1 MVRFVGLMAIFSR
14 VLWAMIFLWAS
25 ASLGHAHPHVWVTV
39 ESQVVYA
46 ANGSV
51 VGVRHAWTFDD
62 MFSAFA
68 LQGLHSKTKGVFT
81 REELAPLA
89 EVNVT
94 SLREYKFFTFAKAN
108 GRRAPFNEPIDY
120 WLDYANGLLTLHF
133 TLPLK
138 SPVVVRTLDL
148 EIYDPSFFVFFE
160 FAHQSPVTLRGGP
173 ANCKLAIE
181 RPKELD
187 VRQAQSLSEE
197 FFNALTASA
206 SWGAQFTNKVGLKCP

>member
-1 MVRFVGLMAIFSR
+1 MLCALLFT
-14 VLWAMIFLWAS
+14 WAS
-25 ASLGHAHPHVWVTV
+25 ASLGQAHPHVWVTV
-39 ESQVVYA
+39 ESQIVHA
-46 ANGSV
+46 ADGSA

-62 MFSAFA
+62 AFSAFA
-68 LQGLHSKTKGVFT
+68 LQGIHSKKKGLFT

-108 GRRAPFNEPIDY
+108 GRRVPFNEPVDY

-138 SPVVVRTLDL
+138 APVVVRTLDI

-160 FAHQSPVTLRGGP
+160 FAPKAPVTLRGGP
-173 ANCKLAIE
+173 SNCKLAIE
-181 RPKELD
+181 RPKEID
-187 VRQAQSLSEE
+187 IKQAQSLSEE

-206 SWGAQFTNKVGLKCP
+206 SWGAQFTNKVALRCP